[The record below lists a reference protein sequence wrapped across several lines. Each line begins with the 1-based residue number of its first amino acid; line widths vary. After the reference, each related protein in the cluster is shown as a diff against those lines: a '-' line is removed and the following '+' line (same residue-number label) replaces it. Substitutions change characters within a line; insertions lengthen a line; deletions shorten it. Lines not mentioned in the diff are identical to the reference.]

1 LTRTP
6 HPTLSSHTLPKQLT
20 HSLHHPDRTYPSH
33 LYHCLPHAAHHH
45 TLSCPTHARR
55 THLHARRTHLHVRR
69 THLHVR
75 CTHLHVQDDR
85 MCLTVT
91 HRVWVEPNPSSPRP
105 THDHIYHPANSRSHG
120 THTRPTITVGTG
132 RACLTTRSFG
142 WSPTHPSLPSFLPT
156 LRTSRTRCC

>member
-1 LTRTP
+1 MQPAWQRNFASKWNSRLKSSVDVPYTFLPCPRTHSRSSSLTRST
-6 HPTLSSHTLPKQLT
+6 TLTEPLLLVFILVFLMLLPIT
-20 HSLHHPDRTYPSH
+20 HCDAQI
-33 LYHCLPHAAHHH
+33 C
-45 TLSCPTHARR
+45 
-55 THLHARRTHLHVRR
+55 
-69 THLHVR
+69 
-75 CTHLHVQDDR
+75 
-85 MCLTVT
+85 M

-105 THDHIYHPANSRSHG
+105 THDHISHPANSRSHG